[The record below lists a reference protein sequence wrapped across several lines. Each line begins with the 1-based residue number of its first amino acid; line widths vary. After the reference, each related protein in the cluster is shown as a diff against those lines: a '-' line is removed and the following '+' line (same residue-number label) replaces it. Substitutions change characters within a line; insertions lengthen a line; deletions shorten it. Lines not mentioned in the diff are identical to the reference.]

1 VIDGQTGQ
9 FVMHEDLVMDVVQS
23 NISEPLRQLHQ
34 MLIDSRNGYEEA
46 VKVSQEG
53 DLSGLFRQMVILRNS
68 AISEIE
74 QLLAVD
80 GATVDQAQSIMSTIN
95 RAVVDIR
102 SMLTGLTATTI
113 PAFVDDEEAILQK
126 YDETI
131 GLLREPA
138 LELVPLL
145 RQRDA
150 LRDKVES
157 MRSMAAAT

>member
-1 VIDGQTGQ
+1 MDEVQDGAAG
-9 FVMHEDLVMDVVQS
+9 L
-23 NISEPLRQLHQ
+23 LRQLHQ
-34 MLIDSRNGYEEA
+34 TLIDSRNGYDEA

-74 QLLAVD
+74 QLLAV
-80 GATVDQAQSIMSTIN
+80 GGTQVDQSQSIMSTIN

-113 PAFVDDEEAILQK
+113 PAFVEGEETILQQ
-126 YDETI
+126 YDEVI
-131 GLLREPA
+131 GRLREPA

-145 RQRDA
+145 RQRDT

-157 MRSMAAAT
+157 MRSMAIST

>member
-1 VIDGQTGQ
+1 
-9 FVMHEDLVMDVVQS
+9 MDVVKID
-23 NISEPLRQLHQ
+23 ISEPLRALHQ
-34 MLIDSRNGYEEA
+34 TLIDSRNGYDEA
-46 VKVSQEG
+46 VTVSQDG

-80 GATVDQAQSIMSTIN
+80 GTAVDQSQSIMSTIN
-95 RAVVDIR
+95 RAVIDIR

-113 PAFVDDEEAILQK
+113 PAFVEGEELILQQ
-126 YDETI
+126 YDDVI
-131 GLLREPA
+131 GQLREPA

-145 RQRDA
+145 RQRDV

-157 MRSMAAAT
+157 MRSMAAAA